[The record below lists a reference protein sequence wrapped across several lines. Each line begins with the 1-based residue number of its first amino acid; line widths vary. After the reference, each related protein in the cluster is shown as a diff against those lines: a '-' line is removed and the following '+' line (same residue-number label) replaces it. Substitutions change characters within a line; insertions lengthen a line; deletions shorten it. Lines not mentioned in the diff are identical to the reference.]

1 MLLQTP
7 DDVARELHRQP
18 GVEFD
23 LKPGQ
28 GPTIR
33 IYASATGTISIWKPT
48 ASRPLTGLVNLTE
61 VELGQGP
68 YLVQRVHDTA

>member
-48 ASRPLTGLVNLTE
+48 ASRPLTGLIRLSAI
-61 VELGQGP
+61 ELGSGP
-68 YLVQRVHDTA
+68 YYLKRLNG